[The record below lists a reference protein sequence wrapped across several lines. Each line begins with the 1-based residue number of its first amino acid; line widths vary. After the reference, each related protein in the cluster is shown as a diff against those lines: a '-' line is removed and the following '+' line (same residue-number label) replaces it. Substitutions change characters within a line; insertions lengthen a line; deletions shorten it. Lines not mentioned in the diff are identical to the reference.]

1 MALPPSIST
10 PRLLRLFKLIFYPL
24 DYLED
29 YYKKYGDIFSFGQSE
44 TPFVYISNPQGI
56 QEILTTD
63 KTNFRSAAGGGFL
76 TTLLGDNSLLFL
88 QGKRHQRER
97 KLLTPPFHGE
107 RLQSYAQLIDS
118 ITDEVTDKLEINH
131 AFNVREIMQEITL
144 KVILKAVFGIT
155 EGERY
160 QKLQTLLKSWLS
172 FFNSPANATI
182 IFFSFL
188 QKDWGNWSPWG
199 RFLRIK
205 AEIDDLIYAE
215 IDERRQQENYQGK
228 DILTLLMLA
237 KDEAGNPMSN
247 QELHDEL
254 ITLLIAGHETTAS
267 SLTWALYWIH
277 YCPEVEEKLR
287 SHFSTLENKTDLL
300 KVIKLPYLDAVCSE
314 ILRIYPVILTTFLR
328 ILETPLE
335 LMGYQFK
342 PGTVFAPAIYLVHH
356 REDIYPN
363 SKEFRPERFLERQF
377 SPYEYF
383 PFGGGSR
390 RCIGMELAKM
400 EMKIVLFTLLSKY
413 QFKLASARPLKPVR
427 RGLTVAPPNG
437 FKMIITKGLLTKNA

>member
-1 MALPPSIST
+1 MNFPPTVSGL
-10 PRLLRLFKLIFYPL
+10 RLLRMLKLIFYPL

-29 YYKKYGDIFSFGQSE
+29 NYQKHGDIFATSQSE
-44 TPFVYISNPQGI
+44 TPFIYISNPQAI
-56 QEILTTD
+56 QEILTQD
-63 KTNFRSAAGGGFL
+63 KTKFKSVAGAGFL
-76 TTLLGDNSLLFL
+76 NTLLGDNSLLFL
-88 QGKRHQRER
+88 QGERHQRER

-107 RLQSYAQLIDS
+107 RLNSYAKLIYS
-118 ITDEVTDKLEINH
+118 ISDEVTENLEINK

-160 QKLQTLLKSWLS
+160 QKLEDLLKSWLS
-172 FFNSPANATI
+172 FFDNPANATI
-182 IFFSFL
+182 MFFRVL
-188 QKDWGNWSPWG
+188 QKDWGKLSPWG

-205 AEIDDLIYAE
+205 SEIRKLIYTE
-215 IDERRQQENYQGK
+215 IRERRLQENYTGT

-237 KDEAGNPMSN
+237 RDEAGKSMSD

-277 YCPEVEEKLR
+277 YCPDVENQLR
-287 SHFSTLENKTDLL
+287 FYFSNFNGNTDLL
-300 KVIKLPYLDAVCSE
+300 DIVKLPYLDAVCKE
-314 ILRIYPVILTTFLR
+314 TLRIYPVVLTTFIR
-328 ILETPLE
+328 ILNTPLE

-363 SKEFRPERFLERQF
+363 SQQFRPERFLEKQF

-400 EMKIVLFTLLSKY
+400 EMKIVLYTILSKY
-413 QFKLASARPLKPVR
+413 QLKLRSSRPLKPVR
-427 RGLTVAPPNG
+427 RGITVASPNN
-437 FKMIITKGLLTKNA
+437 FKMILSQKII

>member
-1 MALPPSIST
+1 MTLPPTIST

-29 YYKKYGDIFSFGQSE
+29 YYEKYGDIFAFGQSE

-56 QEILTTD
+56 QEILTKD
-63 KTNFRSAAGGGFL
+63 KTHFKSAAGGGFL
-76 TTLLGDNSLLFL
+76 STLLGDNSLLFL

-107 RLQSYAQLIDS
+107 RLQSYGKLIYS
-118 ITDEVTDKLEINH
+118 ITHEVTNKLEINQ

-144 KVILKAVFGIT
+144 KVILQAVFGIT
-155 EGERY
+155 SGERY
-160 QKLQTLLKSWLS
+160 QQLEDLLKAWLS
-172 FFNSPANATI
+172 FFDSPANAAI
-182 IFFSFL
+182 IFFPFL
-188 QKDWGNWSPWG
+188 QKDWGSWTPWG
-199 RFLRIK
+199 RFLRVK
-205 AEIDDLIYAE
+205 SEIDTLIYTE
-215 IDERRQQENYQGK
+215 IKERRQQENYTGK

-237 KDEAGNPMSN
+237 KDEAGNPMSD

-287 SHFSTLENKTDLL
+287 LYFSSLEHNTDLL
-300 KVIKLPYLDAVCSE
+300 EIIKLPYLDAVCSE
-314 ILRIYPVILTTFLR
+314 TLRIYPVILNTFLR
-328 ILETPLE
+328 ILQTPLE
-335 LMGYQFK
+335 LMGYEFK

-363 SKEFRPERFLERQF
+363 AKQFRPERFLERQF

-400 EMKIVLFTLLSKY
+400 EIKIVIFTLLSKY
-413 QFKLASARPLKPVR
+413 QLKLCSSRPLKPVR
-427 RGLTVAPPNG
+427 RGLTVAPPNN
-437 FKMIITKGLLTKNA
+437 FKMILSNNS

>member
-1 MALPPSIST
+1 MNLPPPLSQ

-29 YYKKYGDIFSFGQSE
+29 NYQRYGDIFVAGKSE

-56 QEILTTD
+56 QTILTRD
-63 KTNFRSAAGGGFL
+63 KTDFKTGGGSGFL
-76 TTLLGDNSLLFL
+76 STLLGDNSLLFL
-88 QGKRHQRER
+88 QGERHRRER
-97 KLLTPPFHGE
+97 KLLMPPFHGE
-107 RLQSYAQLIDS
+107 RLKSYANLIYS
-118 ITDEVTDKLEINH
+118 ISDEVTDKLQINRS
-131 AFNVREIMQEITL
+131 FNVRDIMQEITL

-160 QKLQTLLKSWLS
+160 QRLQELLKSWLS
-172 FFNSPANATI
+172 FFDSPANAI
-182 IFFSFL
+182 LIFFPWL
-188 QKDWGNWSPWG
+188 RKNWGNWTPWG
-199 RFLRIK
+199 RFLQIK
-205 AEIDDLIYAE
+205 AEIQELIYTE
-215 IDERRQQENYQGK
+215 IRERREQKKYEGT

-237 KDEAGNPMSN
+237 KDEEGKPLSD

-267 SLTWALYWIH
+267 ALTWALYWIH
-277 YCPEVEEKLR
+277 FCPDVEDKLR
-287 SHFSTLENKTDLL
+287 FHFSNLNNNTDLL
-300 KVIKLPYLDAVCSE
+300 DIVKLPYLDAVCKE
-314 ILRIYPVILTTFLR
+314 TLRIYPVLLTTFIRVLQ
-328 ILETPLE
+328 TPLE

-363 SKEFRPERFLERQF
+363 SQQFRPERFLERNF

-400 EMKIVLFTLLSKY
+400 EMKIVLYTILSKH
-413 QFKLASARPLKPVR
+413 KLKLPSSRPLKAVR
-427 RGLTVAPPNG
+427 RGLTVAPPSN
-437 FKMIITKGLLTKNA
+437 FKMILSN

>member
-1 MALPPSIST
+1 MNSPPTLSGI
-10 PRLLRLFKLIFYPL
+10 RLLRMLKLIFYPL

-29 YYKKYGDIFSFGQSE
+29 NYQKYGEIFATSQSE
-44 TPFVYISNPQGI
+44 TPFVYISNPQAI
-56 QEILTTD
+56 QEILTQDQT
-63 KTNFRSAAGGGFL
+63 KFKSSAGRGFL
-76 TTLLGDNSLLFL
+76 NTLLGDNSLLFL
-88 QGKRHQRER
+88 QGERHQRER
-97 KLLTPPFHGE
+97 RLLTPPCHGE
-107 RLQSYAQLIDS
+107 RLNGYAKLIDS
-118 ITDEVTDKLEINH
+118 ISDEVTEKLEINQ

-144 KVILKAVFGIT
+144 KVIVKAVFGIT

-160 QKLQTLLKSWLS
+160 QQLEDLLKSWLC
-172 FFNSPANATI
+172 FFDNPANATI
-182 IFFSFL
+182 MFFRFL
-188 QKDWGNWSPWG
+188 QKDWGKWSPWG

-205 AEIDDLIYAE
+205 SEIQELIYAE
-215 IDERRQQENYQGK
+215 IKKRRQQENYTGT

-237 KDEAGNPMSN
+237 KDEAGKSMSY

-277 YCPEVEEKLR
+277 YCPDVEDKLR
-287 SHFSTLENKTDLL
+287 FYFSSFNENTDLL
-300 KVIKLPYLDAVCSE
+300 DIVKLPYLDAVCKE
-314 ILRIYPVILTTFLR
+314 TLRIYPVLLTTFSR
-328 ILETPLE
+328 VSKTPLE

-342 PGTVFAPAIYLVHH
+342 PGTVFTPAIYLVHH

-363 SKEFRPERFLERQF
+363 SQQFRPERFLERQF

-400 EMKIVLFTLLSKY
+400 EMKIVLYTILSKY
-413 QFKLASARPLKPVR
+413 QLKLRHSRPLKPVR
-427 RGLTVAPPNG
+427 RGLTVASPSN
-437 FKMIITKGLLTKNA
+437 FQMILRKKLI